1 MASKS
6 KTMKK
11 AVSKEDLKRLMKEK
25 QASKDNKTK
34 VTHPL
39 AKYNT
44 LDQLVCVLCNTV
56 IKSNI
61 LWNAHIQG
69 RQHKEKLAIKSQ
81 PGPAKP
87 PDPGIKRKSE
97 FLEPAIPQK
106 KQKENGNSSKKSN
119 SLPSD
124 FFDNKPK
131 SSGRQQNSLGLSSY
145 SSDEEEEDEDEGK
158 GREVTPTSAASS
170 LKSVQLS
177 HPALPADFFDPGVK
191 KEEIKEEKPKTMAD
205 ILPEG
210 FFDNPKADAK
220 VRQVEYKDK
229 LDEEW
234 EMFQRAIKEE
244 NHVSEAIMD
253 EEDEIVNVE
262 RNIDEID
269 DQINRWKE
277 INDLEI
283 KKEEIM
289 QKKTSED
296 IVKEQ
301 SDDEDVEDE
310 DLEDFMDWR
319 SKTLK

>member
-6 KTMKK
+6 KNAKK
-11 AVSKEDLKRLMKEK
+11 AVSKEDLRRLMKQK
-25 QASKDNKTK
+25 QASTKDTK
-34 VTHPL
+34 SRVNHPL

-69 RQHKEKLAIKSQ
+69 RQHKERSALKSQ

-87 PDPGIKRKSE
+87 PDPGIKRKAE
-97 FLEPAIPQK
+97 FIEPTPPLK
-106 KQKENGNSSKKSN
+106 KQKENGNSSKKSK

-124 FFDNKPK
+124 FFDNSSKP
-131 SSGRQQNSLGLSSY
+131 SGGQQDSLGLASY
-145 SSDEEEEDEDEGK
+145 SSDEEEE
-158 GREVTPTSAASS
+158 EVDVKAPSTSS

-177 HPALPADFFDPGVK
+177 HPALPADFFDSGVK
-191 KEEIKEEKPKTMAD
+191 KEEVKEEEEKPRTMAD

-244 NHVSEAIMD
+244 NHVSEAIIE

-283 KKEEIM
+283 KKAEIM
-289 QKKTSED
+289 QKKTSDDNAREQTDNED
-296 IVKEQ
+296 AE
-301 SDDEDVEDE
+301 ED

-319 SKTLK
+319 CKTLK

>member
-6 KTMKK
+6 KILKK
-11 AVSKEDLKRLMKEK
+11 AVSKEDLKRLMREK
-25 QASKDNKTK
+25 QASKDNKSK
-34 VTHPL
+34 VNHPL

-56 IKSNI
+56 VKSNI

-69 RQHKEKLAIKSQ
+69 RQHKDKLAMKAQ
-81 PGPAKP
+81 PGPARP

-97 FLEPAIPQK
+97 FLEPTIPLK
-106 KQKENGNSSKKSN
+106 KQKENGKSANKGN
-119 SLPSD
+119 SLPKD
-124 FFDNKPK
+124 FFDKAPK
-131 SSGRQQNSLGLSSY
+131 SSGSQQNSLGLGSY
-145 SSDEEEEDEDEGK
+145 SSDEEEEEEE
-158 GREVTPTSAASS
+158 EVTKTSPASS

-177 HPALPADFFDPGVK
+177 HPALPADFFDSGVK
-191 KEEIKEEKPKTMAD
+191 REEITEEKPKTMAD

-244 NHVSEAIMD
+244 NHVSEAIME

-269 DQINRWKE
+269 DQISRWKE

-289 QKKTSED
+289 QKKTSAD
-296 IVKEQ
+296 DVKEDM
-301 SDDEDVEDE
+301 DDEDVEDE